1 MDPEDHKML
10 ARIRREKQLKAMQDG
25 HDFRTRIVSSK
36 KRYQRA
42 PKYKPQTASEWEK
55 VELWP

>member
-1 MDPEDHKML
+1 MDAEDHKTL

-25 HDFRTRIVSSK
+25 HDFRTKIIPPQKQYR
-36 KRYQRA
+36 RA
-42 PKYKPQTASEWEK
+42 PKYRPQTASEWEK